1 MLIWIRLNIVR
12 TTTGIVNV
20 SLKIDDALK
29 KSLRLW
35 RYMDLAKLISLLET
49 KAIWLA
55 RADTFK
61 DRHEGRFPDEMRMLT
76 EKAYGSFSKD
86 DPSPVKDA
94 DDFQDYLLKNT
105 FVSCWHKNID
115 ENMVMWE
122 IYGRDT
128 NAIAVQTTVG
138 RIKNS
143 IDSSGLSGYSLLLKP
158 VVYEKSEDAQGV
170 LPYEECFFRKRPHF
184 AFEEEVRISLDT
196 YSHENPTKGT
206 PYGYGL
212 PASINDL
219 IESIYVHP
227 DSSEWFVTVVDSIA
241 RHYAVHAGVKLGS
254 FGNK

>member
-1 MLIWIRLNIVR
+1 M
-12 TTTGIVNV
+12 NV
-20 SLKIDDALK
+20 KLEIDDALNQ
-29 KSLRLW
+29 SLKLW

-61 DRHEGRFPDEMRMLT
+61 DRHEGRFPDEMQALT
-76 EKAYGSFSKD
+76 EKAYESFSD
-86 DPSPVKDA
+86 DDSSPVKNA

-128 NAIAVQTTVG
+128 NAIAIQTTVG
-138 RIKNS
+138 RINAS
-143 IDSSGLSGYSLLLKP
+143 IDLSMLNGHSLLLKP
-158 VVYEKSEDAQGV
+158 VVYEKSENVPGV

-196 YSHENPTKGT
+196 YSRVNPTKNT

-212 PASINDL
+212 PVSINDL

-227 DSSEWFVTVVDSIA
+227 DSSQWFVDVVKSIA
-241 RHYAVHAGVKLGS
+241 KHYEVDADVIPGS